1 MTLST
6 LLKTNK
12 ELEDLAVLDLDAV
25 LHKATQE
32 VGEVLEASQEND
44 LNHLIEETGDA
55 ILNIL
60 SVMYR
65 LDPTQEIALWTID
78 TPVTLIDI
86 AIQHAKRND
95 FVQKNRWIYA
105 RRTVDIATVKE
116 ATTKL
121 VTSILSLTNT
131 QAKTAFSLEEIIAP
145 TVQKFVDRAEAYG
158 PHIAIAEHIRDVP
171 NFPQQGIM
179 FKDIGPLLWNPR
191 ASRYVTQEIAER
203 LRHKNIDAIIGL
215 DARWFLFWKSV
226 ADELW
231 KPFVMVRKDG
241 KLPGEL
247 LKDEYQKE
255 YWSSDIQTM
264 DSNSLQPWRRVAI
277 IDDVLATWWTA
288 LSAARLVEQ
297 ASCIN
302 EWLYFLMWL
311 DYLPWKELLK
321 KHWYHYETL
330 IDYK

>member
-44 LNHLIEETGDA
+44 LDHLIEETGDA

-65 LDPTQEIALWTID
+65 LDPTQEIALWTIE

-95 FVQKNRWIYA
+95 LVQKNRNIYA

-116 ATTKL
+116 ATTNL
-121 VTSILSLTNT
+121 VTNILSCTNT

-145 TVQKFVDRAEAYG
+145 TVQKFVERAEAYG
-158 PHIAIAEHIRDVP
+158 PHIDLKEYIKDVP
-171 NFPQQGIM
+171 NFPQPWIL
-179 FKDIGPLLWNPR
+179 FRDIWPLLDDRR
-191 ASRYVTQEIAER
+191 ARRYTILQIAER
-203 LRHKNIDAIIGL
+203 FRYQNIDAVVWL
-215 DARWFLFWKSV
+215 DARWFHFSTPV
-226 ADELW
+226 ANELRL
-231 KPFVMVRKDG
+231 PSVMVRKDW

-247 LKDEYQKE
+247 HKDEYQKE
-255 YWSSDIQTM
+255 YWSRDIQTL
-264 DSNSLQPWRRVAI
+264 DITSIKPWQRI
-277 IDDVLATWWTA
+277 IIVDDVLATWQTA
-288 LSAARLVEQ
+288 LSAARLVEK
-297 ASCIN
+297 AGWIVV
-302 EWLYFLMWL
+302 WFHFVIWL
-311 DYLPWKELLK
+311 DYLPGKELIK
-321 KHWYHYETL
+321 DYKVETL
-330 IDYK
+330 VNYQ